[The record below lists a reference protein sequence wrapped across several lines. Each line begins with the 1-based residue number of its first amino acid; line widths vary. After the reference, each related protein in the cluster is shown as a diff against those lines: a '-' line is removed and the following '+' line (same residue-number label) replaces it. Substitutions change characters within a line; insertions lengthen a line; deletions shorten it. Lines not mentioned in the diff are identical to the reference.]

1 MYRCVIV
8 AKKSSSRRW
17 MNEHLNDE
25 YVKKAQKEGYR
36 CRAVYKLIEI
46 IDKNQIITKG
56 DRILDLGAAP
66 GGWSQVAAK
75 IVGKTGQIIASD
87 ILPIEEITGVDFLQ
101 GDFTEM
107 SVYKA
112 LLSLTKDQ
120 KMNTV
125 LSDMAPNMSGQLSVD
140 QPKSMYLAELALD
153 MAIKT
158 LTPNGH
164 FLVKAFQGDGFD
176 AYVQIARQTFKR
188 VAIKKP
194 KASRA
199 RSKEV
204 YLLASQLK

>member
-1 MYRCVIV
+1 
-8 AKKSSSRRW
+8 

-46 IDKNQIITKG
+46 TDKNQIITKG

-87 ILPIEEITGVDFLQ
+87 ILPIEEIPGVDFLQ

-107 SVYKA
+107 SVYKG

-164 FLVKAFQGDGFD
+164 FLVKVFQGDGFD

-188 VAIKKP
+188 VTIKKP

>member
-1 MYRCVIV
+1 VT
-8 AKKSSSRRW
+8 KKSSSRRW

-25 YVKKAQKEGYR
+25 YVKKAQREGYR

-56 DRILDLGAAP
+56 DRVLDLGAAP
-66 GGWSQVAAK
+66 GGWSQVVKK
-75 IVGKTGQIIASD
+75 IVGQTGQVIASD
-87 ILPIEEITGVDFLQ
+87 ILPIEEISGVDFLQ
-101 GDFTEM
+101 GDFTES
-107 SVYKA
+107 SVYEK
-112 LLSLTKDQ
+112 LLSMTKGQ

-153 MAIKT
+153 MAIKI
-158 LTPNGH
+158 LMPNGY
-164 FLVKAFQGDGFD
+164 FVVKVFQGDGFD
-176 AYVQIARQTFKR
+176 AYVQIARQTFKK

-194 KASRA
+194 KASRP

>member
-1 MYRCVIV
+1 MT
-8 AKKSSSRRW
+8 KKSSSRRW

-25 YVKKAQKEGYR
+25 YVKKAQREGYR

-56 DRILDLGAAP
+56 DRVLDLGAAP
-66 GGWSQVAAK
+66 GGWSQVVAK
-75 IVGKTGQIIASD
+75 IVGQTGQVIASD
-87 ILPIEEITGVDFLQ
+87 ILPIEETPGVDFLQ
-101 GDFTEM
+101 GDFTES
-107 SVYKA
+107 SVCEK
-112 LLSLTKDQ
+112 LLSMTKGQ

-153 MAIKT
+153 MAIKM
-158 LTPNGH
+158 LMPNGY
-164 FLVKAFQGDGFD
+164 FVVKVFQGDGFD
-176 AYVQIARQTFKR
+176 AYVQIARQTFKK

-194 KASRA
+194 KASRP

>member
-1 MYRCVIV
+1 MT
-8 AKKSSSRRW
+8 KKSSSRRW

-25 YVKKAQKEGYR
+25 YVKKAQREGYR

-56 DRILDLGAAP
+56 DRVLDLGAAP
-66 GGWSQVAAK
+66 GGWSQVVKK
-75 IVGKTGQIIASD
+75 IVGQTGQVIASD
-87 ILPIEEITGVDFLQ
+87 ILPIEEIPGVDFLQ
-101 GDFTEM
+101 GDFTES
-107 SVYKA
+107 SVYEK
-112 LLSLTKDQ
+112 LLSMTKGQ

-153 MAIKT
+153 MAIKM
-158 LTPNGH
+158 LMPNGY
-164 FLVKAFQGDGFD
+164 FVVKVFQGDGFD
-176 AYVQIARQTFKR
+176 AYVQIARQTFKK
-188 VAIKKP
+188 VTIKKP
-194 KASRA
+194 KASRP

>member
-1 MYRCVIV
+1 
-8 AKKSSSRRW
+8 

-46 IDKNQIITKG
+46 IDNNKIITKG
-56 DRILDLGAAP
+56 DRVLDLGAAP
-66 GGWSQVAAK
+66 GGWSQVSAK
-75 IVGKTGQIIASD
+75 IVGKNGQVIASD
-87 ILPIEEITGVDFLQ
+87 ILPIEEIPGVDFLQ
-101 GDFTEM
+101 GDFTELL
-107 SVYKA
+107 VYEE
-112 LLSLTKDQ
+112 LLSLTKGQ

-164 FLVKAFQGDGFD
+164 FIVKVFQGSDFD
-176 AYVQIARQTFKR
+176 AYVQIIRQTFKKIS
-188 VAIKKP
+188 IKKP
-194 KASRA
+194 KASRP

-204 YLLASQLK
+204 YLLASKLK

>member
-1 MYRCVIV
+1 V
-8 AKKSSSRRW
+8 AKKSSSHRW

-46 IDKNQIITKG
+46 TDKNQIITKG

-87 ILPIEEITGVDFLQ
+87 ILPIEAIPGVDFLQ

-164 FLVKAFQGDGFD
+164 FLVKVFQGDGFD

>member
-1 MYRCVIV
+1 V
-8 AKKSSSRRW
+8 AKKSSSHRW

-46 IDKNQIITKG
+46 TDKNQIITKG

-87 ILPIEEITGVDFLQ
+87 ILPIEEIPGVDFLQ

-107 SVYKA
+107 FVYKA

-164 FLVKAFQGDGFD
+164 FLVKVFQGDGFD

>member
-1 MYRCVIV
+1 
-8 AKKSSSRRW
+8 

-46 IDKNQIITKG
+46 TNKNQIITKG

-87 ILPIEEITGVDFLQ
+87 ILPIEEIPGVDFLQ

-164 FLVKAFQGDGFD
+164 FLVKVFQGDGFD

-188 VAIKKP
+188 VTIKKP

>member
-1 MYRCVIV
+1 
-8 AKKSSSRRW
+8 

-25 YVKKAQKEGYR
+25 YVKKAQREGYR

-56 DRILDLGAAP
+56 NRVLDLGAAP

-75 IVGKTGQIIASD
+75 IVGHTGQVIASD
-87 ILPIEEITGVDFLQ
+87 ILPIEEISGVDFLQ
-101 GDFTEM
+101 GDFTES
-107 SVYKA
+107 SVYEK
-112 LLSLTKDQ
+112 LLSMTKGQ

-153 MAIKT
+153 MTIKT

-164 FLVKAFQGDGFD
+164 FLVKVFQGDGFD
-176 AYVQIARQTFKR
+176 TYVQIARQTFKK

>member
-1 MYRCVIV
+1 M
-8 AKKSSSRRW
+8 AKKGSSRRW
-17 MNEHLNDE
+17 MHEHLNDE

-36 CRAVYKLIEI
+36 SRSVYKLLEI
-46 IDKNQIITKG
+46 IEKSQIINKG
-56 DRILDLGAAP
+56 DKVLDLGAAP
-66 GGWSQVAAK
+66 GGWSQVVAK
-75 IVGKTGQIIASD
+75 IVGKSGQVIASD
-87 ILPIEEITGVDFLQ
+87 ILSIEEIPGVDFLQ
-101 GDFTEM
+101 GDFTES
-107 SVYKA
+107 SVYEK
-112 LLSLTKDQ
+112 LLSMTKGQ

-158 LTPNGH
+158 LMPNGY
-164 FLVKAFQGDGFD
+164 FVVKVFQGDGFD
-176 AYVQIARQTFKR
+176 TYVQIARQTFKK

-194 KASRA
+194 KASRP

>member
-1 MYRCVIV
+1 
-8 AKKSSSRRW
+8 

-87 ILPIEEITGVDFLQ
+87 ILPIEEIPGVDFLQ

-107 SVYKA
+107 SVYKS